1 VDLSPLIARLPDGDP
16 DVALF
21 GEGVGGVIISG
32 PLETIEGLAREATS
46 ETLILLGEVAGDSLE
61 LTAGVA
67 TLSVPVE
74 EARTAYERGLPD
86 RFS

>member
-1 VDLSPLIARLPDGDP
+1 MARLPTDDP

-21 GEGVGGVIISG
+21 GEGVGGVLVSG
-32 PLETIEGLAREATS
+32 PLETIEGLAEEANA
-46 ETLILLGEVAGDSLE
+46 ETLILLGEVEGESLE

-67 TLSVPVE
+67 TLSLPVE
-74 EARTAYERGLPD
+74 EARAAHERGLPD